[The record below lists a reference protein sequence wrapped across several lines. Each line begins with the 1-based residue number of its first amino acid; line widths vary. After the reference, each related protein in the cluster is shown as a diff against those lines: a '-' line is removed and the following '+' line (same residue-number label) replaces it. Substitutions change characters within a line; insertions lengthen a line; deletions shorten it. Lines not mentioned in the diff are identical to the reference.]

1 MAVNESLAPHD
12 ASIPRSSPPS
22 KARAWGVTAVL
33 VLSAVVVFLDKA
45 LLGLVAKPMS
55 AELGLS
61 AAGFG
66 SLGSASYLLF
76 GATCIAVS
84 FAAQRIS
91 PRWVLLVCGLLWAV
105 GQVPAVV
112 AATGG
117 MLYASRILVGA
128 AEGPANPLS
137 MTVLYSW
144 FPNDRRGLPQALYTA
159 GAAVAKI
166 AMAPLLTL
174 IIVGFGWR
182 AGFLT
187 VGALALGWSLLWLA
201 TGRLGPY
208 GAAQSGGDQPRPVRT
223 DRVPWRRA
231 LLNRTFIGCFIAY
244 FAQNALAAIIFTWLP
259 SYFENALGFSPEAAG
274 SLFGLPSAL
283 GIVAL
288 VASGAA
294 TDRLLRA
301 GVTSRRARGLLGGA
315 CLTVA
320 GILLTLLPLIHTPL
334 PAIILLMLGYGI
346 SVTVNTFANPA
357 VAELVPAAQRV
368 GILGVFSGL
377 SVSAGIV
384 SPIIT
389 GWLLDRATTPESG
402 YTTAF
407 LLSGIA
413 LAVAGALFALL
424 VDPERDRYVPTRSDH
439 VPA

>member
-1 MAVNESLAPHD
+1 MAVNESLAPTD
-12 ASIPRSSPPS
+12 AAPSSRY
-22 KARAWGVTAVL
+22 KVHAWGVTAVL

-55 AELGLS
+55 AELGMS

-66 SLGSASYLLF
+66 TLGSASYVLF
-76 GATCIAVS
+76 GVTCIAVS
-84 FAAQRIS
+84 FAAQRVS

-105 GQVPAVV
+105 GQVPAVL

-144 FPNDRRGLPQALYTA
+144 FPNERRGLPQALYTA
-159 GAAVAKI
+159 GASVAKI
-166 AMAPLLTL
+166 ALAPVLTL
-174 IIVGFGWR
+174 IIIGFGWR
-182 AGFLT
+182 AGFVT

-201 TGRLGPY
+201 VGRQGPY
-208 GAAQSGGDQPRPVRT
+208 GAAPVRRDQAPSGHT
-223 DRVPWRRA
+223 ARVPWRRA

-259 SYFENALGFSPEAAG
+259 SYFENALGFSAQASG

-288 VASGAA
+288 VATGAA

-315 CLTVA
+315 CLTVS
-320 GILLTLLPLIHTPL
+320 GLLLTCLPLIDTPL
-334 PAIILLMLGYGI
+334 PAIVLLMLGYGI

-357 VAELVPAAQRV
+357 VAELVPPAQRA

-377 SVSAGIV
+377 SVTAGV
-384 SPIIT
+384 ASPVIT
-389 GWLLDRATTPESG
+389 GWLLDRADTPAAG

-407 LLSGIA
+407 LLSGTV
-413 LAVAGALFALL
+413 LAVAGVLFALL
-424 VDPERDRYVPTRSDH
+424 VHPERDRHDPTRSDH

>member
-1 MAVNESLAPHD
+1 MTVNESLAPHG
-12 ASIPRSSPPS
+12 AALPPSSPRHN
-22 KARAWGVTAVL
+22 ARAWGVTAVL
-33 VLSAVVVFLDKA
+33 VLSSVVVFLDKA

-55 AELGLS
+55 AELGMS

-66 SLGSASYLLF
+66 TLGSASYVLF
-76 GATCIAVS
+76 GLTCVAVS

-144 FPNDRRGLPQALYTA
+144 FPNERRGLPQALYTA

-166 AMAPLLTL
+166 ALAPVLTL
-174 IIVGFGWR
+174 IIIGFGWR

-201 TGRLGPY
+201 TGRQGPY
-208 GAAQSGGDQPRPVRT
+208 GAAGNDRTRPAPT
-223 DRVPWRRA
+223 TRVPWRRA

-244 FAQNALAAIIFTWLP
+244 FAQNALAAIVFTWLP
-259 SYFENALGFSPEAAG
+259 SYFENALGFSAKTAG

-288 VASGAA
+288 VTTGAV
-294 TDRLLRA
+294 TDRLLRS
-301 GVTSRRARGLLGGA
+301 GVTSRRARGLLGGV
-315 CLTVA
+315 CLTGA
-320 GILLTLLPLIHTPL
+320 GVLLTCLPLIHTPL
-334 PAIILLMLGYGI
+334 PAIALLMLGYGI

-357 VAELVPAAQRV
+357 VAELVPPAQRA
-368 GILGVFSGL
+368 GILGVFAGL
-377 SVSAGIV
+377 SVTAGIA
-384 SPIIT
+384 SPVIT
-389 GWLLDRATTPESG
+389 GWLLDRAATPEAG

-407 LLSGIA
+407 LLSGVL
-413 LAVAGALFALL
+413 LAVAGVLFALL
-424 VDPERDRYVPTRSDH
+424 VHPERDRHDALRSDH